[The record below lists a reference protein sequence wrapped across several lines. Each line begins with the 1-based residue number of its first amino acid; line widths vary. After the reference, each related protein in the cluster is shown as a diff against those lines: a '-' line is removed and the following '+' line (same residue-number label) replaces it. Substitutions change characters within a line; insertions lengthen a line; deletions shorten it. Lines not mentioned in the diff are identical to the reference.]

1 MSFSNIKGQEQ
12 AIRILQGYMKQ
23 GRLKAGMLFI
33 GPEGVG
39 KKMVA
44 LTVAKAVNCQEEAE
58 DSCDQCSSC
67 QKIER
72 GQHPDIHILEPEEEG
87 LKIETVRELQ
97 RNISLRP
104 YEGRQKV
111 FIINNAHRMT
121 AEASGALLKI
131 LEEPPGSTLLIL
143 ISDKPGL
150 LFKTVISRCKA
161 LKFAPLPRNRL
172 QEILQKEFGLDL
184 ARAHYLAYA
193 SEGRLGRALSLKES
207 EALKEKNAVIDR
219 YLFSRSPGFEQMP
232 KQDKTTVRHDLNIL
246 ATWFRDLYFVKSG
259 MPHAEIIH
267 GDRLE
272 DILKQTARFSAAELE
287 EIMDSIPRAIFLL
300 ERNINLKLLLYELR
314 SQIWKG

>member
-12 AIRILQGYMKQ
+12 AVRILQGYIKQ
-23 GRLKAGMLFI
+23 ERLRAGLLFI

-39 KKMVA
+39 KKLTA
-44 LTVAKAVNCQEEAE
+44 LILAKAVNCQEQGE
-58 DSCDQCSSC
+58 DSCDQCPSC
-67 QKIER
+67 LKIER

-87 LKIETVRELQ
+87 LKIEAIRQLQ
-97 RNISLRP
+97 RDISLRP

-111 FIINNAHRMT
+111 FIINNCHRLT

-131 LEEPPGSTLLIL
+131 LEEPPGNTLLIL

-150 LFKTVISRCKA
+150 LFKTVVSRCKA
-161 LKFAPLPRNRL
+161 LKFAPLARNSL

-184 ARAHYLAYA
+184 TRAHYLAYA
-193 SEGRLGRALSLKES
+193 SEGRLGRALRLKELD
-207 EALKEKNAVIDR
+207 ALREKNAVIDR
-219 YLFSRSPGFEQMP
+219 YLFSRSSSFEQMP
-232 KQDKTTVRHDLNIL
+232 KQDKTTLRHDLNIL
-246 ATWFRDLYFVKSG
+246 ATWFRDLYFLKAG
-259 MPHAEIIH
+259 LPHAEIIH

-272 DILKQTARFSAAELE
+272 DLLRQGARFSVAELD